1 MGAPAS
7 VLSARGSKIMNP
19 IVRLATRGSDLAL
32 VQTRDVASKLR
43 AAYPHIVVEEV
54 IIRTTGDRDTE
65 TDLANAPT
73 VGLFTKELEQA
84 LIDGRADAA
93 VHSLKDLPTVTPE
106 GLVLSAILPRADSSD
121 VLLSLQP
128 DGLDGLA
135 AGARVGTGSPRR
147 RAMLLADRSDLVAQP
162 IRGNV
167 PTRLSKL
174 AEGEY
179 DAIIVAAAGLQRLG
193 WLAEGRFDFAG
204 RELHAS
210 RLTDFLPAPGQGAV
224 AVEIRSSDTEI
235 KKLLS
240 VLHDA
245 ATDCAV
251 RAERAVLAALGGGCH
266 MALGAKARAV
276 DGDLHLEAVVFDA
289 SGRPPKYASATG
301 PKDQPDTLGQI
312 VASRLHDI

>member
-1 MGAPAS
+1 
-7 VLSARGSKIMNP
+7 MNP

-174 AEGEY
+174 AEG
-179 DAIIVAAAGLQRLG
+179 
-193 WLAEGRFDFAG
+193 RFDFAG